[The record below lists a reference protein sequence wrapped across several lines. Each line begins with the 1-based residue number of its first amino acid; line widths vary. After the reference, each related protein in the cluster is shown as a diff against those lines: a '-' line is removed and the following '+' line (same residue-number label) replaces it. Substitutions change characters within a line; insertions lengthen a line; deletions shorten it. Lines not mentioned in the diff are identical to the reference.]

1 MSVSVS
7 VCVCVCV
14 VEGCQER
21 PYKRPEL
28 REEDLGE
35 GKEEFVVLQKP
46 KEQSLSKR
54 KKSNAIE

>member
-1 MSVSVS
+1 M
-7 VCVCVCV
+7 CVCV

-54 KKSNAIE
+54 NKSNAIE